1 MELVTYVLL
10 LVIALLIVGAYFY
23 TKRLRTENA
32 NLRFSMEFAEQWAI
46 INEAE
51 AKVLA
56 LAVTPLLEQT
66 DWMTGRWGGKFD
78 QLVALENAR
87 NANVRNARRA
97 FNEIPLVQR
106 ATMEMFTPGS
116 AFREALAK
124 KANYDATR
132 LKAYGGHDTPQDKNP
147 HDDED
152 QTGLYDRLK
161 GN

>member
-32 NLRFSMEFAEQWAI
+32 DLRFSLDFATEWAAA
-46 INEAE
+46 NDAE
-51 AKVLA
+51 AKVFA
-56 LAVTPLLEQT
+56 LQMAPLLEQT
-66 DWMTGRWGGKFD
+66 DWMTGRWGGQFNT
-78 QLVALENAR
+78 LVAMENSR
-87 NANVRNARRA
+87 NEKVRNARRA

-106 ATMEMFTPGS
+106 ATMEMFTPGG

-124 KANYDATR
+124 RANQNAAR
-132 LKAYGGHDTPQDKNP
+132 LSMYGGHDEPQQLNP
-147 HDDED
+147 HDDE
-152 QTGLYDRLK
+152 QQAGLYDRLK